1 MKSASTF
8 ILAMLFMY
16 SCGSKKTA
24 EESHDISES
33 AIVLTPIQ
41 LKQAGIA
48 IGKTALHR
56 FTQIH
61 RFNGLIEVPPQNMV
75 SISFPFGGYLQSSD
89 LLPGMHVKKGQVLAY
104 LQDASYVQIQQEFLM
119 AKIRLTRSEKE
130 WERQQKLFKEQAST
144 EKNLLQAQADYQSL
158 KVEVKAMSEKLRLMG
173 INPETFNE
181 DKLTRTLSVISPI
194 NGFVSH
200 VNVNIGKY
208 VNPTDVLFQLVNPDD
223 IHLAISAYEKD
234 LDKLKIG
241 QKVLCSTVD
250 APGKKHHASIIL
262 ISRNI
267 DADRTASVHCHFEEY
282 DHSLLPGM
290 YMNAEV
296 YEEGDE
302 LPAIPLQAL
311 VEFEGK
317 PVIFT
322 AMNNHSFQMQE
333 VEVIVKDELHA
344 AVRALSGAS
353 LEQQSIVVKNPYNI
367 LMAIKNREV
376 E

>member
-1 MKSASTF
+1 MKSAIT
-8 ILAMLFMY
+8 IMLGLLLMH
-16 SCGSKKTA
+16 SCGSKQA
-24 EESHDISES
+24 SEEAQDTDEA
-33 AIVLTPIQ
+33 AIVFTPAQ
-41 LKQAGIA
+41 LKQAGVT
-48 IGKTALHR
+48 IGRPVIHR

-119 AKIRLTRSEKE
+119 AKIRLTRNEKE

-144 EKNLLQAQADYQSL
+144 EKSLLQAQADYLSL

-223 IHLAISAYEKD
+223 IHLALSAYEKD
-234 LDKLKIG
+234 LGKLKIG
-241 QKVLCSTVD
+241 QEVICSAVD
-250 APGKKHHASIIL
+250 FPEKKHRASIIL

-290 YMNAEV
+290 FMNAEV
-296 YEEGDE
+296 FEKGVE
-302 LPAIPLQAL
+302 LPAIPLQAV

-317 PVIFT
+317 SIVFSVK
-322 AMNNHSFQMQE
+322 NNHSFEMRE
-333 VEVIVKDELHA
+333 VEVIAKDEQY
-344 AVRALSGAS
+344 VSIRTLSGAS
-353 LEQQSIVVKNPYNI
+353 LENQSIVVKNAYNI

>member
-1 MKSASTF
+1 MKPAITYLLS
-8 ILAMLFMY
+8 MLLLY
-16 SCGSKKTA
+16 SCSSHQSADESSGVSETA
-24 EESHDISES
+24 
-33 AIVLTPIQ
+33 VVFTQVQ
-41 LKQAGIA
+41 LKQAGIVCRKA
-48 IGKTALHR
+48 ITHR

-61 RFNGLIEVPPQNMV
+61 RFNGMIEVPPQNMV
-75 SISFPFGGYLQSSD
+75 SISFPFGGYLQASD

-119 AKIRLTRSEKE
+119 AKIHLTRSEKE
-130 WERQQKLFKEQAST
+130 WERQQTLYKEQAST
-144 EKNLLQAQADYQSL
+144 EKSLQQAQADYLSL
-158 KVEVKAMSEKLRLMG
+158 KVEVKAMAEKLRLVG

-181 DKLTRTLSVISPI
+181 DKLTRTLAVLSPI

-234 LDKLKIG
+234 LAKLKIG
-241 QKVLCSTVD
+241 QEVICSAVD
-250 APGKKHHASIIL
+250 FPEKKHRASIIL

-267 DADRTASVHCHFEEY
+267 DTDRTASVHCHFEEY

-296 YEEGDE
+296 YEQGVE

-317 PVIFT
+317 SMVFT
-322 AMNNHSFQMQE
+322 ATNNYSFEMRE
-333 VEVIVKDELHA
+333 VEVVAKDERY
-344 AVRALSGAS
+344 VSVITLSGAS
-353 LEQQSIVVKNPYNI
+353 LENQSIVVKNPYSI
-367 LMAIKNREV
+367 LMALKNRET